1 MNPARIL
8 ETLGAVI
15 HQDDDA
21 RPHHRGGGRAQ
32 SPIPPAG
39 SVKPWQ
45 PPKGANPGRRRAIR
59 RSLRAKP
66 ANPSNPPKPANPPAA
81 ETS

>member
-15 HQDDDA
+15 HQEDDA

-45 PPKGANPGRRRAIR
+45 PPKGATPGRRRATRRIR
-59 RSLRAKP
+59 RAS
-66 ANPSNPPKPANPPAA
+66 SPKPVNPPAT

>member
-15 HQDDDA
+15 HQEDDA
-21 RPHHRGGGRAQ
+21 PPHRRGGGRAQ

-45 PPKGANPGRRRAIR
+45 PPARRRRGNR
-59 RSLRAKP
+59 RFTRG
-66 ANPSNPPKPANPPAA
+66 NPTQPANPPATEA
-81 ETS
+81 P